1 MKNYIY
7 LIILISS
14 IQTNLF
20 AQNITI
26 SVAEIDCK
34 ITEENYNKIINDLST
49 NCSNHDECHVDR
61 IAWNPNLLI
70 GHKESEEQVLK
81 LTNTR
86 ADMHERCHY
95 IAPKTG
101 ACLPRKAICLN
112 RKCQNYADLQ
122 PLFNTNIKFRFT
134 HKGEALKNK
143 TISLSVD
150 TGLRC
155 FITPCPS
162 RIEVDSLFTNE
173 VGEVAITLGKFQL
186 ILNKKNATIGPDG
199 LAFSL
204 ENIGYDPVDFNTLLI
219 DTNKIN
225 EIQF

>member
-162 RIEVDSLFTNE
+162 RIEVDSLITNE

-186 ILNKKNATIGPDG
+186 ILNKKNA
-199 LAFSL
+199 
-204 ENIGYDPVDFNTLLI
+204 GYDPVDFNTLLI